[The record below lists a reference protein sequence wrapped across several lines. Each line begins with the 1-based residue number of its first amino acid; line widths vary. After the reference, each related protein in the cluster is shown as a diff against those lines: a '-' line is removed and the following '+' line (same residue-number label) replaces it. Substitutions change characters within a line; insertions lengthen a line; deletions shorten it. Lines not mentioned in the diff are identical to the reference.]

1 MPFAINTPGDYTFR
15 MHADYG
21 SGSFMGVDGAEYTP
35 GDICEGSCLE
45 RLRARLQ
52 GLTADVLPAGGHVE
66 IDASTLTAGD
76 HEFDG
81 KMMSTSCSV
90 CVHLIALSLTRAVPT
105 VLGFEPCCDGHAE
118 TEVHLPCDAA
128 DDPWRTVVHGAT
140 DCMACGDAKVDGA
153 CSMDTVSAGC
163 CGASGDHIVCHVR
176 LEDGSCD
183 ESHEDP
189 ATAEGR
195 FIAIPETMNIADAT
209 AYCAEHYHGIA
220 SIHSPDEQAHA
231 VSACMKYADSSGESA
246 WGCWIGFT
254 DEVQEG
260 GFMWADVST
269 ATICRHAGV

>member
-1 MPFAINTPGDYTFR
+1 MPFLINLPGDYSFR

-21 SGSFMGVDGAEYTP
+21 SGSFMGVDGAGYTP
-35 GDICEGSCLE
+35 GDLW
-45 RLRARLQ
+45 
-52 GLTADVLPAGGHVE
+52 GHVN
-66 IDASTLTAGD
+66 IDATSLAAGD
-76 HEFDG
+76 HEFE
-81 KMMSTSCSV
+81 
-90 CVHLIALSLTRAVPT
+90 

-231 VSACMKYADSSGESA
+231 VSACMKYADSSGDSA